1 MADRNGYI
9 GRAPSDSSVVVARQT
24 FSPTG
29 ITTDFTFASGYTV
42 GYLDVY
48 LNGAKQIEGQDYN
61 ANDSSTFEV
70 LGGGAQSGD
79 ILEAVAYKAF
89 NVSNIKDAPGN
100 FTVGNNLTVVGTI
113 TGDGSAL
120 TGVAGGKFSAN
131 DTGISTTSSVG
142 IGTTNATG
150 AADSN
155 NTAVLNVGVVTA
167 NFFYGNGGGLTGIA
181 GTENIITGTA
191 ATFTN
196 VVKVGTAITLD
207 ATSGII
213 TATSFSGSGANLTG
227 VTATDVGTLGN
238 LNVTGVGTFGGDV
251 SVRNLTGV
259 AATFTGVLTYEDV
272 ASVDSVG
279 IVTARGGFEIGA
291 AGVGGTI
298 TAVGNA
304 QFVGFASA
312 TAFAGYDSLQAGY
325 FDIVSG
331 PTPDPVIYNVT
342 YASKDA
348 THRYFGQGSG
358 LGYKI
363 NGVFSPWLTL
373 TPGRK
378 YRFLMSSSDM
388 SAHPFRFY
396 KEADKTTAYTTN
408 VTSTATYTEI
418 LVTDSTP
425 QVLHYQCSLHGYM
438 GNGASTLSNV
448 AATQTVG
455 LSTAA
460 ATVAGIVT
468 TLDLSSAQDHKITVS
483 GISTVTVKGG
493 TEGDSHTVRIIN
505 SGITTVGFSTFFLF
519 PSGADPSMPTASG
532 AISLISFTVNRVGAG
547 GTQLLA
553 GAALNYS

>member
-24 FSPTG
+24 FQPTG
-29 ITTDFTFASGYTV
+29 ITTTFTFASGYTI
-42 GYLDVY
+42 GYFDVF
-48 LNGAKQIEGQDYN
+48 LNGAKQIEGQDYD
-61 ANDSSTFEV
+61 ANNGSTFDV
-70 LGGGAQSGD
+70 SGGGATNGD
-79 ILEAVAYKAF
+79 VIEAVAYKAF
-89 NVSNIKDAPGN
+89 NVSNVKDAPGD
-100 FTVGNNLTVVGTI
+100 FTVGNNLTVAGNATISGTI
-113 TGDGSAL
+113 SGDGSAL

-131 DTGISTTSSVG
+131 DTGISTTTSVG

-167 NFFYGNGGGLTGIA
+167 NFFYGNGSGLTGIA

-213 TATSFSGSGANLTG
+213 TAVNGFVGPLTGAVTGNVTGTASLASNLTG
-227 VTATDVGTLGN
+227 TPDIT
-238 LNVTGVGTFGGDV
+238 
-251 SVRNLTGV
+251 VRNITGV

-272 ASVDSVG
+272 TSVDSVG
-279 IVTARGGFEIGA
+279 IVTARGGVELGA
-291 AGVGGTI
+291 AGVGGTFSATGFGSLEGGLNVAGVVTATSFAGDGSALTGI
-298 TAVGNA
+298 AVG
-304 QFVGFASA
+304 
-312 TAFAGYDSLQAGY
+312 
-325 FDIVSG
+325 I
-331 PTPDPVIYNVT
+331 
-342 YASKDA
+342 
-348 THRYFGQGSG
+348 
-358 LGYKI
+358 
-363 NGVFSPWLTL
+363 
-373 TPGRK
+373 
-378 YRFLMSSSDM
+378 
-388 SAHPFRFY
+388 
-396 KEADKTTAYTTN
+396 
-408 VTSTATYTEI
+408 
-418 LVTDSTP
+418 
-425 QVLHYQCSLHGYM
+425 
-438 GNGASTLSNV
+438 
-448 AATQTVG
+448 
-455 LSTAA
+455 STAA

-519 PSGADPSMPTASG
+519 PSGADPSMPTADG